1 MKSKQLADHFST
13 KKDKV
18 YVAIDNTFMGPV
30 FSHPIDHGADVVL
43 YSATKYI
50 GGHSDLVA
58 GAACGSNEVIS
69 RIKTLRVFMGN
80 MASPFTSWLIL
91 RSLETLK
98 LRMEKSAE
106 NASKIAEKLKS
117 HKNVDKVHY
126 LGLVS
131 KDSPE
136 YEIIQK
142 QYSSSGGMISFDV
155 KGGEKEAFKFLDN
168 LNLVKLAVSLG
179 GTESLACHPYSM
191 THADVNVDTKINM
204 GMGESLVRL
213 SIGVEDADDLIDDII
228 GSLDTI

>member
-1 MKSKQLADHFST
+1 
-13 KKDKV
+13 
-18 YVAIDNTFMGPV
+18 MGPV

-142 QYSSSGGMISFDV
+142 QYSSPGGMISFDV